1 MRSGEVGICTSAA
14 ANRTPSP
21 ACSRVENAK
30 NMTMDTMKN
39 ATMDSTMDTVTSG
52 TARWRI
58 ALEDNAIAGQ
68 WWNGERCEGRRDAW
82 QGRN

>member
-1 MRSGEVGICTSAA
+1 
-14 ANRTPSP
+14 
-21 ACSRVENAK
+21 
-30 NMTMDTMKN
+30 MTMDTTKN
-39 ATMDSTMDTVTSG
+39 TAMDTVTSG

>member
-1 MRSGEVGICTSAA
+1 
-14 ANRTPSP
+14 
-21 ACSRVENAK
+21 
-30 NMTMDTMKN
+30 MTMDTTKN
-39 ATMDSTMDTVTSG
+39 TAMDSTMDSTMDTVTSG